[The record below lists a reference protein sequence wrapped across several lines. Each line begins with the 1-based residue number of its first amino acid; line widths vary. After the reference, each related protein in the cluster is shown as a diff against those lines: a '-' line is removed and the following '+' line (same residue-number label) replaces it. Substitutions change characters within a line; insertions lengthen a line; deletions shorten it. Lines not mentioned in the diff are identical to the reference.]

1 MTTCSVACFVG
12 MGLLPQPAS
21 AQTGASES
29 VVGVCSGVSLPRSV
43 VTDIMGPVNRGIVAP
58 IENRVN
64 ALIGATLG
72 LVLTPLSIDVEGLL
86 EDAADFGDDR

>member
-1 MTTCSVACFVG
+1 MTTCSVACLLG
-12 MGLLPQPAS
+12 MGLLPQPVS
-21 AQTGASES
+21 AQTAASES

-72 LVLTPLSIDVEGLL
+72 LC
-86 EDAADFGDDR
+86 